1 MANITVQKRDGG
13 QSEGAVARR
22 EWEPFRAMRDLL
34 RWDPFGEMTP
44 IFSGQLPAYA
54 PAFEIKETKDS
65 FVFKADVPGVKEQDI
80 EVTSTGNRLTVSGK
94 RESEKEEQDDNY
106 YAFERS
112 YGSFTRSF
120 TLPEQ
125 ADTAHIQAELKNG
138 ELTIAIPKTP
148 AAVAKRI
155 PIATEKTKA

>member
-1 MANITVQKRDGG
+1 MANITVQKRNGG
-13 QSEGAVARR
+13 QSEGTVARR

-44 IFSGQLPAYA
+44 IYSGQLPAYA

-94 RESEKEEQDDNY
+94 RESEKEEKDDNF

-138 ELTIAIPKTP
+138 ELTIAIPKTA

-155 PIATEKTKA
+155 PIASEKTKA